1 VAPARRT
8 GGVTLLELL
17 VVLAIVGVLAG
28 VAYPGY
34 RQYLV
39 RAHRMEAIEALLA
52 LAAAQERFHLQHG
65 RYAEGFEPDVAPG
78 LAVAPTT
85 SGGRYRLRLA
95 VPAPGHFVGSA
106 SPRRGSG
113 QEGDDRCGTF
123 WLDDAGRRG
132 ATDASGQDSTE
143 QCWR

>member
-1 VAPARRT
+1 
-8 GGVTLLELL
+8 VTLLELL
-17 VVLAIVGVLAG
+17 VVMAIVGVLAG

-39 RAHRMEAIEALLA
+39 RAHRVEAIEALLT

-65 RYAEGFEPDVAPG
+65 RYAEGFEPDVTPG

-85 SGGRYRLRLA
+85 PGGRYWLRLVVA
-95 VPAPGHFVGSA
+95 TPGHFVA
-106 SPRRGSG
+106 RAAPRRGWG
-113 QEGDDRCGTF
+113 QEGDERCGEF

-132 ATDASGQDSTE
+132 ATDAAGNDSTA